1 MSRDKFY
8 ARLFIAGCI
17 ACGVLL
23 LQMRPALA
31 TSGDRPKEETVAA
44 SEVTRTDPDRVA
56 VADFFKTVRAT
67 AEAQNKRTPD
77 AGYGVGAGVF
87 YLPETWCVQR
97 LGLPKDM
104 VVERCEVLDVA
115 DRRVAVLIVV
125 SNCEPEH
132 CDADYWILSD
142 RRGLRRSPTAL
153 DFELVASPDYQFLYV
168 GHIGVDTNGY
178 TAHLTRIELKTLK
191 QRMVAD
197 CAAPVLSPS
206 KRSIACRDAS
216 GHVHKFSLPDGP
228 LERMHTIDLGKER
241 IYSDAHGGVNLP
253 AVQFI
258 ANNRIRIVTLT
269 SEGDE
274 EDVEEAKWVE
284 SPDPRRREEGHQR

>member
-1 MSRDKFY
+1 MIC

-31 TSGDRPKEETVAA
+31 TSGDHPKKETVAVA
-44 SEVTRTDPDRVA
+44 EVAKTDPDRVA
-56 VADFFKTVRAT
+56 VADFFKTVRAA
-67 AEAQNKRTPD
+67 AEAQDKRTPD
-77 AGYGVGAGVF
+77 AGYGFERGVF

-97 LGLPKDM
+97 LSLPKDM
-104 VVERCEVLDVA
+104 VVERCTVLDVA

-132 CDADYWILSD
+132 CDANYWILSD

-153 DFELVASPDYQFLYV
+153 DFELVVSPDYRFLYV
-168 GHIGVDTNGY
+168 GHTGRDPSGH
-178 TAHLTRIELKTLK
+178 TAHLTRIDLKTLK
-191 QRMVAD
+191 RRMVAD

-206 KRSIACRDAS
+206 KRSIVCRDAS
-216 GHVHKFSLPDGP
+216 GHVHRFSLPDGP
-228 LERMHTIDLGKER
+228 LERVHTIQLGKKR
-241 IYSDAHGGVNLP
+241 IYSDAHGGLNLP

-258 ANNRIRIVTLT
+258 HNNRIRIVTLT
-269 SEGDE
+269 ADGDE
-274 EDVEEAKWVE
+274 ADVEEAKWVDG
-284 SPDPRRREEGHQR
+284 P